1 MLLFTL
7 AIILGLVLLIW
18 SADRFIEG
26 AASTANHLGMPP
38 LLIGILVV
46 GFGTSAP
53 EMVVSA
59 IAALEGNPSLA
70 LGNALGSNIVNI
82 ALILGATALI
92 SPIVVE
98 STIIKKEMPLLMLIV
113 VLIGYMLID
122 NTLTLLEGIILLAGF
137 FSLIAWSVINGLKSK
152 RDALAKE
159 VNAELKVHAMSLG
172 WSLLWLLIGLV
183 VLVLSS
189 RLLVWGAVGVAKD
202 LGISD
207 LIIGLTIVALG
218 TSLPEL
224 ASSIIAARKGEHD
237 IAIGNIVGSN
247 MFNILAVIGIATIIK
262 PMEFIEAEIFNRDWS
277 IMAVLTFMLFLMA
290 FNVNRTNGRIT
301 RLKGAVLLCSYI
313 AYNSYL
319 GWILSSSLL

>member
-122 NTLTLLEGIILLAGF
+122 NPLTLLEGIILLAGF

-277 IMAVLTFMLFLMA
+277 IMAALTFMLFLMA

-301 RLKGAVLLCSYI
+301 RLKGAILLCSYI